1 MSEFIPLS
9 VPSLKGNEE
18 KYVTEAITSE
28 WIAEGEYLKR
38 FEKEFSDYVKAP
50 EAVVCQSG
58 TAGLHLALL
67 ALNVQRDHEVIVPTL
82 TFVAAVNP
90 VRYVG
95 AEPVFM
101 DCDDSLCMDMNKLE
115 AFCINE
121 CDFIDEKL
129 INRTSGKHITAIIV
143 VHVFGNLANME
154 HLIKIANKY
163 NLSII
168 EDATE
173 ALGSHYTTGNMSGK
187 HAGTIGD
194 IGVYSFNGNKII
206 TTGGGGMIVSKNH
219 DYLAKMRHLSTQAKK
234 DPVYFIHDEIGFNY
248 RMSNLQA
255 AVGVAQVE
263 QLESFIEIKKSN
275 YKLYKTLGIHLLPF
289 NEDIR
294 PNYWFYSHLTD
305 NRDNMINYL
314 ADNKVQSRPI
324 WHLIHDLPFYKKN
337 QNYMIEKAKHYQE
350 RVINIPCSSNLHAED
365 VKHVAALISIFKG
378 S

>member
-1 MSEFIPLS
+1 MNEFIPLS

-18 KYVTEAITSE
+18 KYVTEAIVSE

-38 FEKEFSDYVKAP
+38 FEKELSNYVKAP

-67 ALNVQRDHEVIVPTL
+67 ALDVQRDHEVIVPTL

-95 AEPVFM
+95 AEPIFM
-101 DCDDSLCMDMNKLE
+101 DCDDSLCIDMNKLE
-115 AFCINE
+115 EFCVNE
-121 CDFIDEKL
+121 CDFTGEKL
-129 INRTSGKHITAIIV
+129 INKASGKHISTIIV

-154 HLIKIANKY
+154 HLMRIASNY

-173 ALGSHYTTGNMSGK
+173 ALGSYFTAGNYCGK

-206 TTGGGGMIVSKNH
+206 STGGGGMVVSKNK
-219 DYLAKMRHLSTQAKK
+219 DFLTRIRHLSTQAKK
-234 DPVYFIHDEIGFNY
+234 DPVYFIHDKIGYNY

-255 AVGVAQVE
+255 AVGVAQLE
-263 QLESFIEIKKSN
+263 QIESFIKIKRDN
-275 YKLYKTLGIHLLPF
+275 YNHYLSLGIKLLPF

-294 PNYWFYSHLTD
+294 SNYWFYSHMTEK
-305 NRDNMINYL
+305 RDALINYL
-314 ADNKVQSRPI
+314 AENNVQSRPI
-324 WHLIHDLPFYKKN
+324 WHLIHDLPFYRNN
-337 QNYMIEKAKHYQE
+337 QRYMIEKAKHYHE
-350 RVINIPCSSNLHAED
+350 RIVNIPCSSNLRFED
-365 VKHVAALISIFKG
+365 VKHVAALVVSFKDY
-378 S
+378 